1 MREKIYNALKKTYGI
16 TMSIA
21 FWGGIIPLIPFIV
34 AICIGGA
41 TGEAISLFLYKQYYP
56 WVIALASIAVVIGLI
71 AMYIGKIEAL
81 STKSFSKKKEKE

>member
-1 MREKIYNALKKTYGI
+1 MREKIYNVLKKIYGI

-34 AICIGGA
+34 AICIGGS

-56 WVIALASIAVVIGLI
+56 WVIAIASIAIIIGLI
-71 AMYIGKIEAL
+71 GLYVGKIEAL
-81 STKSFSKKKEKE
+81 STKSFTRKKAKE